1 MIQIWSEYY
10 SKQNP
15 RFRVYKIREKQ
26 IQQYYAQENL
36 KNCIKS
42 SRDYPRYEHIF
53 LLDENRFSFF
63 RFDIFEN
70 YTQEVSID
78 DLQNIIKDKQ
88 SFIEQENKWNISF
101 VSSYIEDIF
110 VDWEKR
116 NFVIGEKW
124 EIFFRIYFIY
134 IESITLNTFCS
145 QYYNALECKNLTILP
160 QSFHTILFLRR
171 TLSREN
177 FLLLYITEW
186 FVKAIKV
193 ENGFY
198 SSVERLNLGLNSLK
212 QMYKDN
218 GISQYRYKS
227 YEEIEDNPFARD
239 LIINT
244 LEFYSS
250 LLCKWLEEKW
260 HKSNDIFVISHI
272 VNNTH
277 FMEIFNKQYKK
288 LTNNYIIPFHSSDKL
303 KTFQRKREPDGMDT
317 LIYLNNEKKDYFQ
330 KE

>member
-10 SKQNP
+10 SKENP

-26 IQQYYAQENL
+26 IQQYYVHESL
-36 KNCIKS
+36 KDCIKTS
-42 SRDYPRYEHIF
+42 SEYPKYEHIF

-63 RFDIFEN
+63 RFDIFQNIEQKI
-70 YTQEVSID
+70 TID
-78 DLQNIIKDKQ
+78 DLQKIIKEKQ
-88 SFIEQENKWNISF
+88 DFIQQESKWDINF

-110 VDWEKR
+110 VNWEKKG
-116 NFVIGEKW
+116 FVIWEQW
-124 EIFFRIYFIY
+124 EIFFRVYFIY

-160 QSFHTILFLRR
+160 QSFHTSLFLRR

-186 FVKAIKV
+186 FVKAVKI

-239 LIINT
+239 LVINT
-244 LEFYSS
+244 LEFYAS

-303 KTFQRKREPDGMDT
+303 ETFQRKWEPDGMDT
-317 LIYLNNEKKDYFQ
+317 LIYLNHEKKDYF
-330 KE
+330 K